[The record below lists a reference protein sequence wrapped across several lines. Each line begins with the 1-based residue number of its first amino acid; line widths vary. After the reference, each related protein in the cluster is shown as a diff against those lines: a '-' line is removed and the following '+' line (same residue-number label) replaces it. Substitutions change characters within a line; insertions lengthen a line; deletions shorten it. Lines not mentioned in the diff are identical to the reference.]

1 MSQRVWKMPKSAVE
15 EKLTTAR
22 ISLLLKKPF
31 FGNMATRLKLKETPG
46 LPTAATDGRHLY
58 YNAAFIDALDV
69 KQVEFLICHEVL
81 HVAFEH
87 MLRRGDRD
95 PQGWNVAA
103 DYAINTII
111 INEGIGKEP
120 TGDMAPLYDPQYDG
134 LSAEQIYDKLSDLQ
148 KQQKTLDVHLDLD
161 KGEATIEDKD
171 GKKHKIKIGQG
182 MSKSEQDQLKDEI
195 KASLI
200 QSAKATSN
208 GAGNIPSGLE
218 RLITDITAPKMDWRQ
233 MLRATI
239 KSQIKNNYTWTRPSR
254 KMYSTNAVL
263 PGLDVDNELDVCVA
277 IDTSGSIDNKMLNDF
292 LSEINGIK
300 DEFDDYKIRV
310 WCFDTE
316 VHADETFETWDGKE
330 IQDYQPGGYGGT
342 DISVNWKYMQDEGFR
357 PQSLVVFT
365 DGETWDR
372 WGDAD
377 YCDTLWVIH
386 GGNHIKP
393 PFGQTVYYS

>member
-58 YNAAFIDALDV
+58 YNADFIDALDV

-171 GKKHKIKIGQG
+171 GNKQKIKIGQG

>member
-1 MSQRVWKMPKSAVE
+1 MHKSAVE
-15 EKLTTAR
+15 EKLVTAR

-31 FGNMATRLKLKETPG
+31 FGNMATRLVLKETPG

-58 YNAAFIDALDV
+58 YNADFINQLDV

-103 DYAINTII
+103 DYAINQII
-111 INEGIGKEP
+111 INENIGRAP
-120 TGDMAPLYDPQYDG
+120 TGDLAPLYDPMYEG
-134 LSAEQIYDKLSDLQ
+134 LSAEQIYDKLSDHQ
-148 KQQKTLDVHLDLD
+148 KQQKTLDIHIDLD
-161 KGEATIEDKD
+161 KGEATIENKD
-171 GKKHKIKIGQG
+171 GSKETIKIGEG
-182 MSKSEQDQLKDEI
+182 LSKTEQDKLNDEI
-195 KASLI
+195 KNSLI
-200 QSAKATSN
+200 QSAKAAEST
-208 GAGNIPSGLE
+208 GAGNVPKGLE
-218 RLITDITAPKMDWRQ
+218 RLITDITAPKLDWRQ
-233 MLRATI
+233 MLRTSI

-263 PGLDVDNELDVCVA
+263 PGLDVDNELDVHVA
-277 IDTSGSIDNKMLNDF
+277 IDTSGSIDNKMLQDF
-292 LSEINGIK
+292 LGEINGIK

-330 IQDYQPGGYGGT
+330 LEQYEPAGYGGT
-342 DISVNWKYMQDEGFR
+342 DISVNWKYMQEEEIR
-357 PQSLVVFT
+357 PSMLVVFT
-365 DGETWDR
+365 DGETWDQ
-372 WGDAD
+372 WGDPD
-377 YCDTLWVIH
+377 HCDTLWVIH
-386 GGNHIKP
+386 GGDHVKP